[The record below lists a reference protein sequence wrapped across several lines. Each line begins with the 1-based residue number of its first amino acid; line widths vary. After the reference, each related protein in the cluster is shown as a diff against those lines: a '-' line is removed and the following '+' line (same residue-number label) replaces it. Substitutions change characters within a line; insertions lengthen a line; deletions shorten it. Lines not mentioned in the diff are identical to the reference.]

1 MLITEAQRTRVSFW
15 IPVQWTSTK
24 GVSRRCYIR
33 ILLSGLPSNSLHSW
47 HGWFIVFFSLP
58 LDTVRNIK
66 LYLRPHLIESLNNGK
81 WQVHRGTGKIS
92 ETLFFFFFNL
102 GAQFLSWAINTARG
116 LPISNEM
123 GLFLFIFKKQNVPN
137 TRVWINTVCLSV
149 TASGENGVPRKE
161 QASLAASSDNSQRL
175 SASKPPSF
183 ACNRRTLYV
192 IHNWTKDIKKTSIRV
207 KL

>member
-1 MLITEAQRTRVSFW
+1 MLITETQRTRVSFW
-15 IPVQWTSTK
+15 IQWTSTK
-24 GVSRRCYIR
+24 GVSRRCYFR
-33 ILLSGLPSNSLHSW
+33 ILLSNLSSNSLHSW

-58 LDTVRNIK
+58 LDTVRNTK
-66 LYLRPHLIESLNNGK
+66 QYLRPHLIESLNNGK
-81 WQVHRGTGKIS
+81 CQVHSGTGKIS
-92 ETLFFFFFNL
+92 ETFFFNL

-116 LPISNEM
+116 LPISNKM
-123 GLFLFIFKKQNVPN
+123 GLFLSIFKKQNVSN
-137 TRVWINTVCLSV
+137 TWVWINTVCLSV